1 MADARAKAGKPRRP
15 QNLQGAIY
23 GTVLA
28 LSVTAVGSEKE
39 TDVEVLVS
47 VVATAMVFW
56 TVHVY
61 ASVLAAKLERDAPIR
76 ASIRSEAAKEWPLV
90 QATMPVVLPLLLAA
104 VGAIDDQTGYWLA
117 LVVGILVL
125 AGFGART
132 VRQAKGSRMA
142 ILVVALLNAVLGLLF
157 VVLKVLVH

>member
-1 MADARAKAGKPRRP
+1 MPDTRRKPSRPRRP

-47 VVATAMVFW
+47 VVATAVVFW
-56 TVHVY
+56 VVHVY
-61 ASVLAAKLERDAPIR
+61 ASVLAARLEHDAPIR
-76 ASIRSEAAKEWPLV
+76 ASIRAEAEREWPLV
-90 QATMPVVLPLLLAA
+90 QATAPIVVPLVLGTVGA
-104 VGAIDDQTGYWLA
+104 VGDQTGYWLA
-117 LVVGILVL
+117 IVVGILVL

-132 VRQAKGSRMA
+132 ARQKKASGTTVV
-142 ILVVALLNAVLGLLF
+142 VVALLNAVLGLTF